1 MLGNTTI
8 HSYGCQQWEILH
20 SNAIAVLVN
29 QFWYVV
35 QHATHVEINITH
47 KPRPRE
53 EVALA
58 TWLAHFKV
66 ELLGDG
72 KKTET

>member
-1 MLGNTTI
+1 
-8 HSYGCQQWEILH
+8 
-20 SNAIAVLVN
+20 VN